1 MGRSDQQFPTCSRT
15 YQTLQ
20 GREEEIA
27 RLTENSYQ
35 NFMARHADKA
45 TDDRAQTHLQ
55 ACSLTNWIKFFQNQ
69 PDLDAGMK
77 SKTKRDDASDS

>member
-1 MGRSDQQFPTCSRT
+1 
-15 YQTLQ
+15 
-20 GREEEIA
+20 
-27 RLTENSYQ
+27 
-35 NFMARHADKA
+35 MARHADKA